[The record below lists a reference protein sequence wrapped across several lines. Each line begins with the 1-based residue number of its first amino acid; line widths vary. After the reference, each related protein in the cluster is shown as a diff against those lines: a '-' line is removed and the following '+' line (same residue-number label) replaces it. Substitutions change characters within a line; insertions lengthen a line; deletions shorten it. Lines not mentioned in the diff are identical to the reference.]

1 MHSLAAQHLVQ
12 VVAHATRPQVTA
24 RPLPCCLGKI
34 CLAILECAHS
44 LYWAIHGI
52 ASNHNNAPVHSN
64 GGGRSHDQIVY
75 HLKYQRSG
83 PEGNYL
89 VRRPEISIAFQTD
102 KPITA
107 YGPLAAKAEA
117 YGFDGVTVY
126 NDMLYQPAWLP
137 LLEIARATKRVR
149 IGPAA
154 VNPFTCHPM
163 NIATE
168 IALIDEM
175 AQGRAYLGMARGSWL
190 EYVGLRPQQ
199 AITAL
204 REAMESV
211 RHLLRRDTA
220 PYNGKIFPIAGGDA
234 LRWEI
239 QRSDIPFLLGSWGQ
253 KTIQA
258 CIREIAEVK
267 IGGSA
272 NPDVVPPYRQIIN
285 DAAANV
291 GRNGGD
297 VGIVVGAV
305 TVVDLDGE
313 KARAQAR
320 RECALYLP
328 VVAEL
333 DPSLNLDPELL
344 ARIKAA
350 ADRYA
355 YDEAAALISDELL
368 YRFAFAGTPDE
379 VAEHA
384 AAIFAQG
391 AARVEFGTPH
401 GLTPQEGLR
410 LLGERV
416 LPALGVH
423 A

>member
-1 MHSLAAQHLVQ
+1 MRQ
-12 VVAHATRPQVTA
+12 
-24 RPLPCCLGKI
+24 
-34 CLAILECAHS
+34 
-44 LYWAIHGI
+44 
-52 ASNHNNAPVHSN
+52 
-64 GGGRSHDQIVY
+64 
-75 HLKYQRSG
+75 
-83 PEGNYL
+83 
-89 VRRPEISIAFQTD
+89 PEISIAFQTD

-107 YGPLAAKAEA
+107 YGPLATTAEA
-117 YGFDGVTVY
+117 YGFDGITVY

-163 NIATE
+163 NIAGE

-190 EYVGLRPQQ
+190 DYVGLHPPQ
-199 AITAL
+199 AVTAL
-204 REAMESV
+204 REAMECV
-211 RHLLRRDTA
+211 RHLLRRDVL
-220 PYNGKIFPIAGGDA
+220 PYAGKIFPVAGGDA

-239 QRSDIPFLLGSWGQ
+239 LRADIPFLLGTWGP

-258 CIREIAEVK
+258 CIGEIAEVK

-272 NPDVVPPYRQIIN
+272 NPDVVPPFRRLIN
-285 DAAANV
+285 DAALAVNRA
-291 GRNGGD
+291 GSD

-305 TVVDLDGE
+305 TVVDLDGQA
-313 KARAQAR
+313 ARDRAR

-328 VVAEL
+328 VVASL
-333 DPSLNLDPELL
+333 DPSLQIDPELL
-344 ARIKAA
+344 ARIRAA

-355 YDEAAALISDELL
+355 FDEAASLISDDLL

-416 LPALGVH
+416 LPSLGVR